1 MKPTKLAFTIS
12 VIIASKDNKVQEFN
26 EYCKNMIAELKV
38 NHESENDANEKAIQ
52 SLEKSNLLL
61 KSELEKTKAEKI
73 ELFQNYQKVMDEKFD
88 LKNDSVLT
96 LEKVN
101 VDTKSEL
108 ERMKNDCQNKVA
120 LKDNQIQDLEKS
132 NLEAKNKIKVLELE
146 LRDEKMFTK
155 VNQDL
160 NVKYEDLSAR

>member
-1 MKPTKLAFTIS
+1 MTFSFRLGLIS
-12 VIIASKDNKVQEFN
+12 FALFSKIFGNFFLHRPLS
-26 EYCKNMIAELKV
+26 ELKAD
-38 NHESENDANEKAIQ
+38 HESENEANEKMIQ

-61 KSELEKTKAEKI
+61 KSELEKNKAEKI
-73 ELFQNYQKVMDEKFD
+73 ESFQNFQKVINEKIE
-88 LKNDSVLT
+88 LKNDLVLT

-108 ERMKNDCQNKVA
+108 ERMKNDCQSKVA
-120 LKDNQIQDLEKS
+120 LKNNQIQDLEKS

-146 LRDEKMFTK
+146 LRDEKMFTE

-160 NVKYEDLSAR
+160 NVKYENLNAR